1 MNNAGRN
8 DTFPRVLAFMSV
20 VDATVPPS
28 TLIRVLFDRLGDRGH
43 QLVLFDVDRRAE
55 TRALLVHDPQQRLED
70 LIGET
75 NKTYDLTLVTNKYLN
90 SHSVEAMF
98 RQAGDSNITHD
109 PLQLEW
115 PTGVFSLSHV
125 ALPIPPDD
133 PLYGGPATESRDYPW
148 ITPGNVSIRGERNLL
163 LFPDNYFM
171 RLRYNPFHD
180 YLTERVLGFL
190 E

>member
-75 NKTYDLTLVTNKYLN
+75 NKTYDLTLVTNKYLRF
-90 SHSVEAMF
+90 SF
-98 RQAGDSNITHD
+98 R
-109 PLQLEW
+109 
-115 PTGVFSLSHV
+115 
-125 ALPIPPDD
+125 
-133 PLYGGPATESRDYPW
+133 
-148 ITPGNVSIRGERNLL
+148 
-163 LFPDNYFM
+163 
-171 RLRYNPFHD
+171 
-180 YLTERVLGFL
+180 
-190 E
+190 